1 MDMGTIRGLGT
12 VVVMV
17 AFIGLALWVYSP
29 RRKAEFD
36 DARLL
41 PFADEPHVPHRL
53 NRKEQEQEQEQEQP
67 AQAQASEQTARRTK
81 E

>member
-41 PFADEPHVPHRL
+41 PFADEPHAPHPL
-53 NRKEQEQEQEQEQP
+53 NRNEQAQ
-67 AQAQASEQTARRTK
+67 AQAQASQQTARRSK